1 MLEASA
7 FRKAAGKVDPEVSD
21 RRSLR
26 LKEREL
32 EISKGDENQPEK
44 SSDPVNREK
53 DKGEN
58 QKDQGIGKVQ
68 DQKERS

>member
-7 FRKAAGKVDPEVSD
+7 FRKAASKADSEMSD
-21 RRSLR
+21 RRSFR
-26 LKEREL
+26 LKEGEL
-32 EISKGDENQPEK
+32 EIGNGDENQPEK